1 MDDALCR
8 QFFTQPSH
16 SLHRRY
22 EVLRAHFL
30 EGRSLQDVAEQFGM
44 NFYTVREWAREFRT
58 QRQAGLAPPFL
69 PSHHHAADRAAL
81 QPAPR
86 RDRKNPRSPTV
97 GN

>member
-22 EVLRAHFL
+22 EILRTYFL
-30 EGRSLQDVAEQFGM
+30 EGRSLEDVAEQFGM

-69 PSHHHAADRAAL
+69 PSHYHEADRAAL
-81 QPAPR
+81 RLRPR
-86 RDRKNPRSPTV
+86 LDPKMRRSPIA